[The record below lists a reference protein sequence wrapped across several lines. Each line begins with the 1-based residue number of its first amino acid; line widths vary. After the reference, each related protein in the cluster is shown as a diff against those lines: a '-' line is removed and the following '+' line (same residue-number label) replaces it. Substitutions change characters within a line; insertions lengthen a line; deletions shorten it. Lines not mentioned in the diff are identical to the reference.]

1 VRLRHWAAALPL
13 PFLLSGCGVLDTL
26 TGGSSVGSA
35 GATPVPSGS
44 PWIIVAPGSATPSPA
59 PSYPT
64 SSPTA
69 TTPIAG
75 ALRPPGPTPVP
86 TSNPTCATTTYD
98 LWHLNSLTVTPGTT
112 SAKVSWHNVGGFNP
126 VQFRLTAISQHLV
139 SGKQRDVGWVS
150 ITPPSRC
157 GLVSAT
163 ITGLSRKTPYV
174 FSVDAVV
181 TRISGDGTRAA
192 TIVRSAP
199 IYTK

>member
-1 VRLRHWAAALPL
+1 VRLRHWAAPLLLPL
-13 PFLLSGCGVLDTL
+13 LLSGCGVLNTL
-26 TGGSSVGSA
+26 TGSSSSA
-35 GATPVPSGS
+35 GATPAPSGS
-44 PWIIVAPGSATPSPA
+44 PWIIVAPGSATPSPT

-64 SSPTA
+64 SSRTA
-69 TTPIAG
+69 ATPVAG
-75 ALRPPGPTPVP
+75 LLRPPSRIPAP
-86 TSNPTCATTTYD
+86 TSNPTCATSTYD
-98 LWHLNSLTVTPGTT
+98 FWHINSLTVTPGTT
-112 SAKVSWHNVGGFNP
+112 SAKVSWHNVGGYNP

-139 SGKQRDVGWVS
+139 PGKQRDVGWVT

-181 TRISGDGTRAA
+181 TRVSGDGTHAA

-199 IYTK
+199 VYTK